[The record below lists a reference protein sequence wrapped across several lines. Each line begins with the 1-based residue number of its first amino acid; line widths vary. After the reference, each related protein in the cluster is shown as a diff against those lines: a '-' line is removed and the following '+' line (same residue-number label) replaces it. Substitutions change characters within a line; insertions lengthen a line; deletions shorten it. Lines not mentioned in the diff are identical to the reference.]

1 MASRRTSAR
10 RLGLI
15 LAGCVLAT
23 FALPVLLPVPRSAEG
38 LTLCYPL
45 VGPVQRFNP
54 DLSESALARTR
65 AHEGAHAAQCRRDGA
80 IWHFVRDVVPSQR
93 LAAEAEAYCAEAKFG
108 VASGGKARFEYARIQ
123 DELREMG
130 WFRRISNDVLNDS
143 LASQCPVIAVAAAR
157 EDAEWQARLHRARPR

>member
-10 RLGLI
+10 RLGLV

-23 FALPVLLPVPRSAEG
+23 FSLPLLLPFPQTAEG
-38 LTLCYPL
+38 LTLCYPV

-54 DLSESALARTR
+54 DLSDSALARTR

-80 IWHFVRDVVPSQR
+80 IWHFVRDVVPRQR
-93 LAAEAEAYCAEAKFG
+93 LAAEAEAYCAEANFG
-108 VASGGKARFEYARIQ
+108 VASGGHARLEYARIQ
-123 DELREMG
+123 DELRERP

-143 LASQCPVIAVAAAR
+143 LASKCPVIAVAAAR
-157 EDAEWQARLHRARPR
+157 EEAEWQARLRRARAR

>member
-1 MASRRTSAR
+1 MMSRRTSAR
-10 RLGLI
+10 RLGLV
-15 LAGCVLAT
+15 LAGCVIAT
-23 FALPVLLPVPRSAEG
+23 FALPLLLPVPQRAEG
-38 LTLCYPL
+38 LTLCYPV

-108 VASGGKARFEYARIQ
+108 VARGGRARFEYARIQ

-130 WFRRISNDVLNDS
+130 WFRRIASDVLNDS

-157 EDAEWQARLHRARPR
+157 EEADWQAARRGASSR